1 MLAEISEYI
10 HVFSH
15 SESPETLKA
24 DELGDSIQEKDQRG
38 KTLKSWV
45 KFIVHL
51 IKNQYKYQ

>member
-24 DELGDSIQEKDQRG
+24 DELGDSIQEKGQRG
-38 KTLKSWV
+38 KTLKC
-45 KFIVHL
+45 
-51 IKNQYKYQ
+51 